1 VDFELIHVLC
11 CHIGFLRDPIGVY
24 REPEPLRGF
33 CIAFHLSDE
42 ASDGYVQP
50 MRVATVTILLLHI
63 IRSHLRLL

>member
-24 REPEPLRGF
+24 RELEPLRGF

-42 ASDGYVQP
+42 ASDGYAQADEGGDGDNL
-50 MRVATVTILLLHI
+50 VA
-63 IRSHLRLL
+63 SHHS